1 MKRMTT
7 YIWLII
13 GLLMTPL
20 FSYADT
26 VSKSEAWLKAQPYMK
41 SQNSMS
47 RAMRGISGVTGTDDS
62 QPLYIFSRGENEGFV
77 IVSGDDCLPDIIGYT
92 EGGDY
97 DEANMPP
104 ALKAII
110 DHYAEAVS
118 EAQARGINKPYSS
131 VTASSYDKDIPVLL
145 TSHWHQNGPWNNL
158 CPQRKDGGGRAVTGC
173 VATAASQIAYYW
185 RNEGLNGVSQYDT
198 PTYDYGDAPVTSV
211 IVKKGTPFEWDLM
224 ADRSTTSAGNAAMAR
239 LCVLMGTSAW
249 LTYGSSTGGYIWNMQ
264 DVFQN
269 QIGLTRGEY
278 VEKNN
283 YSQVAWEK
291 MVISDLLLGRPIL
304 YSSYNKEKEGWD
316 GHAYVV
322 DGYNSASNTF
332 HINFGW
338 GDGWDGYFTMAST
351 DRSAMGGRPDDQSM
365 VYKIY
370 SPNIDRQFDV
380 EIIGGTLYQYLDNK
394 INFGVTNNSSFSIDG
409 LYLFYSETT
418 SLPSGTTLDN
428 AIGSYSGTI
437 NKGETVSATG
447 SYYNVYQNTKGLY
460 FIITDKNLSPLY
472 VTDTPAPV
480 KVSRG
485 SLRLHNVTVDN
496 GGAEENTFMYQG
508 REITEMVYKVE
519 SGSSM
524 MMSANFSND
533 VMGRFSSTHCVPVI
547 TGVVSS
553 IDADGNCEIVET
565 MVERDTVF
573 EPKEIKD
580 IPFEFH
586 QLQPDVLYKA
596 SIGAKVGNGKSTLTW
611 ALSYD
616 TECSDTVVFFMLSG
630 SDMAIERDGS
640 HVTITGTTFDKLEY
654 RGIANDAT
662 VASIDLRG
670 SSAKIPADI
679 AVPANPNAIVFS
691 NQPLSQGYNV
701 VVNGVCDELR
711 LQQGYNYDPADSFRA
726 LKASLQINGTPCTSS
741 SYYWNTLILPFTA
754 NTPVGMLARYYKDET
769 KNTDASATM
778 MQAGTPYVYLMTHT
792 MECIE
797 ATDVDVYSVA
807 QMPASIG
814 YTGYIGIFSNAVTNG
829 TQALTTGTS
838 FDIAEAGIE
847 MPSFTAYRTSVISM
861 TNMNSTR
868 GIDVGMQ
875 TLAKYCVEAREIVE
889 QYRSERSVEVIGNFQ
904 QAINDAESLLTALP
918 NVFNEIFNAQQT
930 LRKAQQAYINNVLPT
945 LRGDANGDGEIN
957 MQDAICVA
965 NAILGN
971 PDASFDE
978 KAADANLDGVIG
990 MSDVMYIV
998 NYVLNG
1004 KFPEEQG
1011 Q

>member
-1 MKRMTT
+1 MRF
-7 YIWLII
+7 WLAF
-13 GLLMTPL
+13 GLVMMVL

-26 VSKSEAWLKAQPYMK
+26 VSRSEAWSKAQPYMK
-41 SQNSMS
+41 TQTSMS
-47 RAMRGISGVTGTDDS
+47 RAMRDVSGVTTEQNS
-62 QPLYIFSRGENEGFV
+62 QPLYIFSRGEGEGFV
-77 IVSGDDCLPDIIGYT
+77 VVSGDDCLPAIIGYT
-92 EGGDY
+92 ESGDY
-97 DEANMPP
+97 DEENMPP

-110 DHYAEAVS
+110 DHYAETIVD
-118 EAQARGINKPYSS
+118 AQARGANRPYSS

-145 TSHWHQNGPWNNL
+145 TSHWHQSTPWNNL
-158 CPQRKDGGGRAVTGC
+158 CPQRKDGGGRALAGC

-185 RNEGLNGVSQYDT
+185 RNEGLNAVSQYDT

-211 IVKKGTPFEWDLM
+211 IVKKGTPFDWDLM
-224 ADRSTTSAGNAAMAR
+224 ADRSTTSAGNTAMAR
-239 LCVLMGTSAW
+239 LCVLMGTCAW

-278 VEKNN
+278 VEKNK

-291 MVISDLLLGRPIL
+291 MVISDLLLGRPII
-304 YSSYNKEKEGWD
+304 YSSYNKDKEGWD

-322 DGYNSASNTF
+322 DGYRTGDNTF

-338 GDGWDGYFTMAST
+338 GDGWDGYFTMAET
-351 DRSAMGGRPDDQSM
+351 TRSAMGSRPDDQSM

-380 EIIGGTLYQYLDNK
+380 EIIGGALYQYLDNK
-394 INFGVTNNSSFSIDG
+394 ITFGVTNNSSFTIDG
-409 LYLFYSETT
+409 LYLFSSETT

-428 AIGSYSGTI
+428 AIGSYDGVIS
-437 NKGETVSATG
+437 KGETISAVG
-447 SYYNVYQNTKGLY
+447 LYFNEWQNSKGLY
-460 FIITDKNLSPLY
+460 FIVTDKNLSTLY

-496 GGAEENTFMYQG
+496 GGAEEKTFMYQG
-508 REITEMVYKVE
+508 QEITEMVYKVE

-533 VMGRFSSTHCVPVI
+533 VTGRYSSTHCIPVI

-573 EPKEIKD
+573 EPKEVKD

-586 QLQPDVLYKA
+586 QLQPGVLYKA
-596 SIGAKVGNGKSTLTW
+596 SIGAQVGNGKGTLTW
-611 ALSYD
+611 TLSYD
-616 TECSDTVVFFMLSG
+616 TERSDTLVFFMLAG

-640 HVTITGTTFDKLEY
+640 RVTITGTTFDKLEY
-654 RGIANDAT
+654 RGIANDAIVT
-662 VASIDLRG
+662 SIDLRG
-670 SSAKIPADI
+670 SSAKIPAEL

-701 VVNGVCDELR
+701 VVNGVCEELR
-711 LQQGYNYDPADSFRA
+711 LHQGYDYDPADNFRA
-726 LKASLQINGTPCTSS
+726 TKALLNISGTPCTSS

-754 NTPVGMLARYYKDET
+754 NTPVGMLARYYKDDT
-769 KNTDASATM
+769 KNTDASATVI
-778 MQAGTPYVYLMTHT
+778 QAGTPCVYLMTHT
-792 MECIE
+792 IECIE

-807 QMPASIG
+807 KMPVSIG
-814 YTGYIGIFSNAVTNG
+814 FAGYTGIFSNAVTDG
-829 TQALTTGTS
+829 TQALSTGTS
-838 FDIAEAGIE
+838 FDMAEAGIA
-847 MPSFTAYRTSVISM
+847 MPSFTAYRTSAISM

-875 TLAKYCVEAREIVE
+875 SLAKYCAEAREVLE
-889 QYRSERSVEVIGNFQ
+889 QYRGERSDKVIEIFQ

-918 NVFNEIFNAQQT
+918 NIFDDIFDAQQA
-930 LRKAQQAYINNVLPT
+930 LQKAQQAYINNVLPT

-957 MQDAICVA
+957 MDDAMCVA

-971 PDASFDE
+971 SDASFDE

-998 NYVLNG
+998 NYILNG
-1004 KFPEEQG
+1004 QFPEE
-1011 Q
+1011 

>member
-1 MKRMTT
+1 
-7 YIWLII
+7 
-13 GLLMTPL
+13 
-20 FSYADT
+20 
-26 VSKSEAWLKAQPYMK
+26 
-41 SQNSMS
+41 
-47 RAMRGISGVTGTDDS
+47 
-62 QPLYIFSRGENEGFV
+62 
-77 IVSGDDCLPDIIGYT
+77 
-92 EGGDY
+92 
-97 DEANMPP
+97 MPP

-110 DHYAEAVS
+110 NHYAEAIVD
-118 EAQARGINKPYSS
+118 AQARGANRPYSS

-185 RNEGLNGVSQYDT
+185 RNEGLNAVSQYDT

-211 IVKKGTPFEWDLM
+211 IVKKGTPFNWELM
-224 ADRSTTSAGNAAMAR
+224 ADNSTTSAGNAAMAR
-239 LCVLMGTSAW
+239 LCVLMGTCAW

-264 DVFQN
+264 DVYQN

-291 MVISDLLLGRPIL
+291 MVISDLLQGRPIL
-304 YSSYNKEKEGWD
+304 YSSYNKDKEGWD

-322 DGYNSASNTF
+322 DGYKTIDNTF

-338 GDGWDGYFTMAST
+338 GNGYDGYFTMAST
-351 DRSAMGGRPDDQSM
+351 DRGAMGGRPDDQQM

-394 INFGVTNNSSFSIDG
+394 ITFSVTNNSSFTIDG

-418 SLPSGTTLDN
+418 SLPSETTLDN
-428 AIGSYSGTI
+428 AIGSYNGVI
-437 NKGETVSATG
+437 NKGETISETG

-460 FIITDKNLSPLY
+460 FIITDKNLSTLY

-496 GGAEENTFMYQG
+496 GGAEERTFMYQG
-508 REITEMVYKVE
+508 KEITEMVYKVE

-533 VMGRFSSTHCVPVI
+533 VTGRFSSTHCVPVI
-547 TGVVSS
+547 T
-553 IDADGNCEIVET
+553 
-565 MVERDTVF
+565 
-573 EPKEIKD
+573 
-580 IPFEFH
+580 
-586 QLQPDVLYKA
+586 
-596 SIGAKVGNGKSTLTW
+596 NGKGTLTW

-616 TECSDTVVFFMLSG
+616 TERSDTLAFFMLSG
-630 SDMAIERDGS
+630 SDMNIERDGS
-640 HVTITGTTFDKLEY
+640 RVTITGTTFNKLEY

-662 VASIDLRG
+662 VTSIDLRG
-670 SSAKIPADI
+670 SSAKIPADL
-679 AVPANPNAIVFS
+679 AAPANPNAIIFS

-711 LQQGYNYDPADSFRA
+711 LQQGYNYNPADSFRA
-726 LKASLQINGTPCTSS
+726 LKASLQIDGTPCTSS

-847 MPSFTAYRTSVISM
+847 MPSFTAYRTSAISM

-875 TLAKYCVEAREIVE
+875 TLAKYCVEAREILE
-889 QYRSERSVEVIGNFQ
+889 QYRSERSVEVIGNFW

>member
-1 MKRMTT
+1 MMRNIATRFGLT
-7 YIWLII
+7 F
-13 GLLMTPL
+13 GLLIMAL

-26 VSKSEAWLKAQPYMK
+26 VSKSEAWSKAQPYMK
-41 SQNSMS
+41 TQTSMS
-47 RAMRGISGVTGTDDS
+47 RAMRGVSGISTEQES
-62 QPLYIFSRGENEGFV
+62 QPLYIFSRGEDEGFV
-77 IVSGDDCLPDIIGYT
+77 VVSGDDCLPAIIGYT
-92 EGGDY
+92 ESGDY
-97 DEANMPP
+97 DEENMPP

-110 DHYAEAVS
+110 NHYAEAI
-118 EAQARGINKPYSS
+118 EDAQARGANRPYSS

-185 RNEGLNGVSQYDT
+185 RNEGLNSVSQYDT

-211 IVKKGTPFEWDLM
+211 IVKKGTPFEWEKM

-239 LCVLMGTSAW
+239 LCVLMGTCAW

-264 DVFQN
+264 DVYQN

-278 VEKNN
+278 AEKNN

-304 YSSYNKEKEGWD
+304 YSSYNKDKEGWD

-322 DGYNSASNTF
+322 DGYKTIDNTF

-394 INFGVTNNSSFSIDG
+394 ITFGVTNNSSFVIDG
-409 LYLFYSETT
+409 LYLFYSETA
-418 SLPSGTTLDN
+418 SLPSGTTLDD
-428 AIGSYSGTI
+428 AIGSYNGVISKGTTI
-437 NKGETVSATG
+437 SEIG
-447 SYYNVYQNTKGLY
+447 SYFNEWQNSKGLY
-460 FIITDKNLSPLY
+460 FILTDKNLSTLY

-480 KVSRG
+480 KASRS
-485 SLRLHNVTVDN
+485 SLRLHNVAVDN
-496 GGAEENTFMYQG
+496 GGAEEKTFWYQG
-508 REITEMVYKVE
+508 REITHMVYRVN

-533 VMGRFSSTHCVPVI
+533 VTGRYSSTHCVPVI

-553 IDADGNCEIVET
+553 VDADGNCEIVET
-565 MVERDTVF
+565 TVERDTVF
-573 EPKEIKD
+573 EPKEVKD

-586 QLQPDVLYKA
+586 QLKPGVLYKA
-596 SIGAKVGNGKSTLTW
+596 SISAKVGNGIGPLLM
-611 ALSYD
+611 ALNYD
-616 TECSDTVVFFMLSG
+616 TERSDTLAFFMLAG
-630 SDMAIERDGS
+630 SDMTIEREGS
-640 HVTITGTTFDKLEY
+640 RVTISGTTFDKLEY

-662 VASIDLRG
+662 VTSIDLRG
-670 SSAKIPADI
+670 SSAKIPAELV
-679 AVPANPNAIVFS
+679 VPANPNAIVFS

-711 LQQGYNYDPADSFRA
+711 LQQGYNYDPADNFRA
-726 LKASLQINGTPCTSS
+726 MKASLNISGTPCTSS

-754 NTPVGMLARYYKDET
+754 NTPVGMLARYYKDDT
-769 KNTDASATM
+769 KNTDASATV
-778 MQAGTPYVYLMTHT
+778 MQAGTPYVYLMTHII
-792 MECIE
+792 ECIE
-797 ATDVDVYSVA
+797 ATDVDVYSVDK
-807 QMPASIG
+807 MPASIG
-814 YTGYIGIFSNAVTNG
+814 FADYIGIFSNAVTDG
-829 TQALTTGTS
+829 SQALSTGTS
-838 FDIAEAGIE
+838 FDMAEAGIV
-847 MPSFTAYRTSVISM
+847 MLSFTAYRTSAISM

-875 TLAKYCVEAREIVE
+875 TLAKYCVEAREVLE
-889 QYRSERSVEVIGNFQ
+889 QYRSERSDNVIEIFK

-918 NVFNEIFNAQQT
+918 NVFNDIFNAQQT
-930 LRKAQQAYINNVLPT
+930 LQKAQQAYINDITDIEGINVKSQVE
-945 LRGDANGDGEIN
+945 RKGEIYDL
-957 MQDAICVA
+957 MGRRLSGI
-965 NAILGN
+965 
-971 PDASFDE
+971 PE
-978 KAADANLDGVIG
+978 KGLYIIDGKV
-990 MSDVMYIV
+990 YC
-998 NYVLNG
+998 
-1004 KFPEEQG
+1004 K
-1011 Q
+1011 